1 MAELLLKL
9 SNGFNIVEL
18 SGIDAKIHIYRK
30 KGLLSVMVS
39 TQDVKEKLILGLN
52 LEDISVDDIDDGAA
66 LFNEGL
72 GLDSVDAI
80 ELIVILDN
88 EYGLK
93 FANMDAAKEV
103 FVTIQTLTD
112 YINVHA
118 K

>member
-1 MAELLLKL
+1 MITA
-9 SNGFNIVEL
+9 N
-18 SGIDAKIHIYRK
+18 
-30 KGLLSVMVS
+30 SV
-39 TQDVKEKLILGLN
+39 KAKLIEGLA
-52 LEDISVDDIDDGAA
+52 LEDLDVNDIDDNAS
-66 LFNEGL
+66 LFNDGL

-93 FANMDAAKEV
+93 FKNMDETKEV
-103 FVTIQTLTD
+103 FVSIQTLTD

>member
-1 MAELLLKL
+1 MITTSSVKAQIIE
-9 SNGFNIVEL
+9 
-18 SGIDAKIHIYRK
+18 
-30 KGLLSVMVS
+30 GLA
-39 TQDVKEKLILGLN
+39 
-52 LEDISVDDIDDGAA
+52 LEDLDIDDIDDNAA

-93 FANMDAAKEV
+93 FKNMDEAKEV
-103 FVTIQTLTD
+103 FVSIQTLTD
-112 YINVHA
+112 YINIHA

>member
-1 MAELLLKL
+1 MITTERVKL
-9 SNGFNIVEL
+9 QLIE
-18 SGIDAKIHIYRK
+18 
-30 KGLLSVMVS
+30 GLA
-39 TQDVKEKLILGLN
+39 
-52 LEDISVDDIDDGAA
+52 LEDLDMNDIDDNAA

-93 FANMDAAKEV
+93 FKNMDETKDV
-103 FVTIQTLTD
+103 FVSIQTLTD
-112 YINVHA
+112 YINAHA

>member
-1 MAELLLKL
+1 MLK
-9 SNGFNIVEL
+9 F
-18 SGIDAKIHIYRK
+18 IYIGRR
-30 KGLLSVMVS
+30 GRDLYMVS

-52 LEDISVDDIDDGAA
+52 LEDISVDDIQDEAA

-93 FANMDAAKEV
+93 FANMTEAKEV
-103 FVTIQTLTD
+103 FVTIKTLTD
-112 YINVHA
+112 HINTHV